1 MTNKKS
7 ILSCDTKYGSS
18 GAITFKI
25 TESGDPADNYYYRYS
40 HTGMMMPPE
49 NTWISFNYLNTITVN
64 GLSNGTVYTIDI
76 SSTYNYY
83 YSETS
88 TGATLQF
95 TLTPQSIDL
104 TIESDVT
111 TATADIAAA
120 TTVDEVTTANST
132 LINNFS
138 TAGVTDNDKNY
149 AITQGAEAIVNATRI
164 DSDQINISLFD
175 LKLITSEAYPDQST
189 IVNSYIS
196 PGINFDNQKK
206 LTVNGVDEATASRWV
221 SSLGNFSKY
230 TASDFQNIERYSSSE
245 TVDIGGTIYPRLN
258 LYLDDPPPNTAVLY
272 DFEPNIT
279 YAIYGKKA
287 SSTSVYPKILKYI
300 KNSTE
305 RYLEDQQTA
314 KRYKVDSTDSDDYT
328 IVFTFANT
336 YEGFVLKALADP
348 GGNGG
353 PLPCLCEDTDVF
365 TTKGY
370 VNVKDLKVGDK
381 VITPDY
387 RIVEIKDILSTV
399 VKGCDSTYPYIIKE
413 GSISMNYPPKDT
425 KISKSHMIK
434 YNNSWIKPLKN
445 KHVFAKDTSMKSITY
460 YHIELENYI
469 TDHLIVNGGLVVESY
484 ANNNNKDYVD
494 EWNQRDKYSIRISHE
509 KPKKYFNL

>member
-1 MTNKKS
+1 MSNKKS

-40 HTGMMMPPE
+40 HTGMMMTPE
-49 NTWISFNYLNTITVN
+49 NTWISFDYLDTITVS
-64 GLSNGTVYTIDI
+64 GLSNGTLYTVDI
-76 SSTYNYY
+76 SSTYRYY
-83 YSETS
+83 AETS
-88 TGATLQF
+88 TGATLNF
-95 TLTPQSIDL
+95 TLTPQTIDT
-104 TIESDVT
+104 TIDANVT
-111 TATADIAAA
+111 TATTNIANA
-120 TTVDEVTTANST
+120 ST
-132 LINNFS
+132 LSDVTAANNTLISNFGA
-138 TAGVTDNDKNY
+138 TGVTDNDKNY
-149 AITQGAEAIVNATRI
+149 AVTQGAEAILAT
-164 DSDQINISLFD
+164 SLPDNTKNTSLLD
-175 LKLITSEAYPDQST
+175 LKLKTSSGNPSQSS
-189 IVNSYIS
+189 IVDNYIP
-196 PGINFDNQKK
+196 PGVTSGNQKK
-206 LTVNGVDEATASRWV
+206 LSVSGIDTTTAQSWVDNLGVNSTYNVNE
-221 SSLGNFSKY
+221 
-230 TASDFQNIERYSSSE
+230 FQNVELYSSSE
-245 TVDIGGTIYPRLN
+245 TVNVGGTIYPRLD
-258 LYLDDPPPNTAVLY
+258 LLLDDPPANTARLYNFVPNT
-272 DFEPNIT
+272 T
-279 YAIYGKKA
+279 YAVYAIKA
-287 SSTSVYPKILKYI
+287 STTSTYPKILKYI
-300 KNSTE
+300 KTSSN
-305 RYLEDQQTA
+305 RYLEDQA
-314 KRYKVDSTDSDDYT
+314 DSTQYNVGGD
-328 IVFTFANT
+328 IIFGFASGP
-336 YEGFVLKALADP
+336 YESFKIRALADP

-370 VNVKDLKVGDK
+370 VNVKDLKIGDK

-387 RIVEIKDILSTV
+387 RIVEIKDILSTI
-399 VKGCDSTYPYIIKE
+399 VKGCDNTYPYIIKE